1 MGIKKDTR
9 NDFGWQWVAVM
20 VRQWDFE
27 MMGRLE
33 RLWRLIQQKELL
45 IAIIFLFLGEGTME
59 KWDNGMILWAR
70 GG

>member
-1 MGIKKDTR
+1 
-9 NDFGWQWVAVM
+9 M

-33 RLWRLIQQKELL
+33 RLERLWRLIRQKELL
-45 IAIIFLFLGEGTME
+45 IALIFLFLDEGTME